1 MRIILSL
8 YSFLL
13 SLPLAS
19 VAQIGLTAQY
29 FQLDE
34 GNQRGIKL
42 SWQADPKV
50 RNFTVLRKSAETS
63 SMIAQTQ
70 GNIYDDLGVTGGQ
83 LTYQVLVDGDPS
95 KSSNE
100 VTISSDAPIG
110 SRTFSIFD
118 NTQPSTLKVISQ
130 IKLGSTYYNYLIES
144 DTNAMSQIIEQTST
158 DGYTFSGRRVLLT
171 RKEVCA
177 ASTDGF
183 CKLEAVTF
191 VQNPKTSEV
200 LMWAHWENKQD
211 YGQARVAV
219 AFGQPGGQWKF
230 GDSFRPLGHDSRDLT
245 FFQDD
250 DGSGYL
256 ISSTNMNTDMNIYKL
271 TADWHNVTSLV
282 CTVLKGERREAPSL
296 ITHDKVY
303 YLFTSK
309 AAGWYPSAGEY
320 ISATSLA
327 GPWSKSRGIGN
338 LSGFG
343 AQSGQVQ
350 KIGSSWVMC
359 ANQWSAQWLDPEP
372 PSHQILLPISLSN
385 GYADY
390 HFYHQLRYLDGES
403 QSGVY
408 GVQSGKVLSVGQRS
422 SATPSVAGTLQ
433 LELPLHINE
442 TYPTDYHPDHFL
454 LVAGFEE
461 IKATNGVN
469 LDPTN
474 YYQASTVP
482 SFYTIELG
490 VPSFLTQFDLTTRLV
505 GGSETSYQ
513 FTISGRASPT
523 SPFEVIVDKSNNTR
537 VGFVT
542 STLSNSK
549 AYSTVRLDVKSV
561 LNVHNKNP
569 ADWAQGIHQFIVY
582 GQNLMMLGEPV
593 GQRAP
598 PSTRRRI

>member
-8 YSFLL
+8 SFLL
-13 SLPLAS
+13 SLALAS

-29 FQLDE
+29 FQLDG
-34 GNQRGIKL
+34 GNQKSIKL

-50 RNFTVLRKSAETS
+50 QNFTVLRKSGGTS

-83 LTYQVLVDGDPS
+83 LTYQVLVNGDPS

-110 SRTFSIFD
+110 SRTFSVFD
-118 NTQPSTLKVISQ
+118 NTQPSTLKAISK
-130 IKLGSTYYNYLIES
+130 IKLGSTYYNYVIES

-191 VQNPKTSEV
+191 VQNPKNSEV

-422 SATPSVAGTLQ
+422 SATPSVAG
-433 LELPLHINE
+433 
-442 TYPTDYHPDHFL
+442 
-454 LVAGFEE
+454 FEE

-469 LDPTN
+469 LDPN
-474 YYQASTVP
+474 NFYQPSTG
-482 SFYTIELG
+482 SFFYTIELD
-490 VPSFLTQFDLTTRLV
+490 VPSVLTQFDLTTRLV

-542 STLSNSK
+542 STLSSSK
-549 AYSTVRLDVKSV
+549 MYSTVRLDVKSV

-569 ADWAQGIHQFIVY
+569 ANWAEGIHQFTVY
-582 GQNLMMLGEPV
+582 GQNAMMLGQPAS
-593 GQRAP
+593 QRTLR
-598 PSTRRRI
+598 STRRRI